1 MAKFELYAPILKK
14 LEGGF
19 VNNPADKGGATNM
32 GVTLVTFKAYYGGDK
47 TIYDLKN
54 ITDEQWTRIMK
65 VYWDTCKAD
74 KIANQSIANLVVDW
88 HVNSGLLGRKGVQE
102 CLGLVSDGIFGP
114 KTLAALNSAPQK
126 CVFCKIMDARK
137 EFYRKIVA
145 KSPSQI
151 AFYKGWMNR
160 LKAFEYEE

>member
-1 MAKFELYAPILKK
+1 
-14 LEGGF
+14 
-19 VNNPADKGGATNM
+19 M
-32 GVTLVTFKAYYGGDK
+32 GVTLATFKAYYGGDK

-74 KIANQSIANLVVDW
+74 KIVNQSIANLVVD
-88 HVNSGLLGRKGVQE
+88 
-102 CLGLVSDGIFGP
+102 
-114 KTLAALNSAPQK
+114 
-126 CVFCKIMDARK
+126 KIMDARK

-145 KSPSQI
+145 KNPSQI